1 MDQCDVDVVIVGAG
15 LSGIGAACH
24 LEKNKLTKKYLV
36 LESRNHMGGTWDLF
50 RYPGIRSDSDMHT
63 LGYSFKPWQKQ
74 KAIANGSDIAGYIRE
89 SAAEYGV
96 EKHIRY
102 GHTLIGASWESGL
115 ARWRLKILRT
125 EGEPLII
132 SCNFIYSCTGY
143 YRYDSGYTPDFDGLE
158 TFSGELIHPQ
168 HWPKDLD
175 YTDKRVV
182 VVGSGATAVT
192 IVPAMAK
199 RAAHVIMLQ
208 RSSSHV
214 VSKPTDDSF
223 ANGLRKWLPQKLAYT
238 LTRFKNILQQTL
250 VYYVCRKYPRHAKRM
265 LRKLLVAQLGHN
277 YDVDT
282 HFNPKYDP
290 WDQRLCLVPNG
301 DLFRS
306 IKNGS
311 VSVLTDHILKF
322 TETGIALKSGTYI
335 ETDLVVTATGLDL
348 LPLGG
353 VTFKV
358 DGETVDISDTVTYKG
373 MMLSGLPNLL
383 VAVGYTN
390 ASWTLKCDLT
400 SMYFC
405 KLLKYMDR
413 NYYRYCICSHPD
425 KAPTLPI
432 IDFSS
437 GYVER
442 AINRF
447 PNQGTKRPW
456 RLYQNYFLDLLATQ
470 FGVFRNSEIQFFK

>member
-1 MDQCDVDVVIVGAG
+1 MILVTLPILTGWKLLAEN
-15 LSGIGAACH
+15 LYIRSIGQ
-24 LEKNKLTKKYLV
+24 KISTILTKEWLLWV
-36 LESRNHMGGTWDLF
+36 AALRPLQ
-50 RYPGIRSDSDMHT
+50 
-63 LGYSFKPWQKQ
+63 SFLLWQK
-74 KAIANGSDIAGYIRE
+74 K
-89 SAAEYGV
+89 
-96 EKHIRY
+96 
-102 GHTLIGASWESGL
+102 
-115 ARWRLKILRT
+115 
-125 EGEPLII
+125 
-132 SCNFIYSCTGY
+132 
-143 YRYDSGYTPDFDGLE
+143 
-158 TFSGELIHPQ
+158 
-168 HWPKDLD
+168 
-175 YTDKRVV
+175 
-182 VVGSGATAVT
+182 
-192 IVPAMAK
+192 
-199 RAAHVIMLQ
+199 AAHVIMLQ
-208 RSSSHV
+208 RSPSYV
-214 VSKPTDDSF
+214 VSMPTDESF

-250 VYYVCRKYPRHAKRM
+250 VYYVCRKYPRRAKRM

-277 YDVDT
+277 FDVDT
-282 HFNPKYDP
+282 HFNPEYDP
-290 WDQRLCLVPNG
+290 WDQRLCLAPNG

-311 VSVLTDHILKF
+311 VTILTDHILKF
-322 TETGIALKSGTYI
+322 TESGIALKSGTHI

-373 MMLSGLPNLL
+373 MMLTGLPNLL

-413 NYYRYCICSHPD
+413 NYYRYCICRHPD

-432 IDFSS
+432 INFTS

-456 RLYQNYFLDLLATQ
+456 RLYQNYFLDLFATR
-470 FGVFRNSEIQFFK
+470 FGVFRNSGIQFFR

>member
-74 KAIANGSDIAGYIRE
+74 KAIANGSDIACYIRE

-199 RAAHVIMLQ
+199 KAAHVIMLQ
-208 RSSSHV
+208 RSPSYV
-214 VSKPTDDSF
+214 VSMPTDDSF

-277 YDVDT
+277 FDVDT

-311 VSVLTDHILKF
+311 VTVLTDHILKF
-322 TETGIALKSGTYI
+322 TESGIALKSGTYI
-335 ETDLVVTATGLDL
+335 ETDLVITATGLDL

-437 GYVER
+437 GHVER

-456 RLYQNYFLDLLATQ
+456 RLYQNYFLDLLATR
-470 FGVFRNSEIQFFK
+470 FGVFRNSGIQFFR

>member
-102 GHTLIGASWESGL
+102 GHTLIRASWESGL

-125 EGEPLII
+125 EGEPFII

-192 IVPAMAK
+192 IVPALAK
-199 RAAHVIMLQ
+199 KAAHVIMLQ
-208 RSSSHV
+208 RSPSYV
-214 VSKPTDDSF
+214 VSMPTDDSF

-238 LTRFKNILQQTL
+238 LIRFKNILQQTL

-311 VSVLTDHILKF
+311 VTVLTDHILKF
-322 TETGIALKSGTYI
+322 TESGIALKSGTYI

-456 RLYQNYFLDLLATQ
+456 RLYQNYFLDLLATR
-470 FGVFRNSEIQFFK
+470 FGVFRNSGIQFFR

>member
-36 LESRNHMGGTWDLF
+36 LESINHMGGTWDLF

-74 KAIANGSDIAGYIRE
+74 KAIANGSDIAGDIRE
-89 SAAEYGV
+89 SAAEHGV

-102 GHTLIGASWESGL
+102 GHTLIRASWESGL

-125 EGEPLII
+125 EGEPFII

-199 RAAHVIMLQ
+199 KAAHVIMLQ
-208 RSSSHV
+208 RSPSYV
-214 VSKPTDDSF
+214 VSMPTDDSF

-301 DLFRS
+301 DLFRG

-311 VSVLTDHILKF
+311 VTVLTDHILKF
-322 TETGIALKSGTYI
+322 TESGIALKSGTYI

-358 DGETVDISDTVTYKG
+358 DGETVDISDTVIYKG

-437 GYVER
+437 GYIER

-456 RLYQNYFLDLLATQ
+456 RLYQNYFLDLLATR
-470 FGVFRNSEIQFFK
+470 FGVFRNSGIQFFR